1 MQNFYIVD
9 LARYLPKSSPR
20 WLFDLEKFLGGIND
34 DRISLS
40 NYPKTFVDTI
50 VNRQAS
56 GDPDTA
62 AFMAATML
70 YGRVAAKSGLRQ
82 MVVSMGLILGLISAA
97 VAEAELPEVFGVAGR
112 GIRRIIHGTA
122 SPARCSKGSGREPK
136 SEAILRR
143 SMLGCPGICHIRI
156 FQCRLLKLNSIENFS
171 IFRSCGTAFARS
183 LIVTATTSR

>member
-97 VAEAELPEVFGVAGR
+97 VAEAELPEVFARVANSR
-112 GIRRIIHGTA
+112 LA
-122 SPARCSKGSGREPK
+122 SPVAAFVELFMALQAQRDAQKDPEGNQN
-136 SEAILRR
+136 RR
-143 SMLGCPGICHIRI
+143 P
-156 FQCRLLKLNSIENFS
+156 F
-171 IFRSCGTAFARS
+171 
-183 LIVTATTSR
+183 